1 MSLRDK
7 QVYESNL
14 LAFKFSLIVQ
24 FFELL
29 STIVYQAGRVGIM
42 NTVAMM
48 IMQAIVLAATIVGY
62 IKFRSSASGK
72 YFNMICM
79 LVGYTIVMVGSVHVP
94 YLWAFGAALLILS
107 LLYGDTKLTIITSVA
122 VTALNF
128 IFIPLYLM
136 WAEDPAARINQ
147 VYTDAVYAL
156 LLSLMAIFYTRL
168 NSKQSAETLEEIQ
181 RNRQRLHFLFYPLP
195 DNLRATLA

>member
-29 STIVYQAGRVGIM
+29 STIVYQAGRVGFM

-107 LLYGDTKLTIITSVA
+107 LLYGDTKLTISSC
-122 VTALNF
+122 
-128 IFIPLYLM
+128 Y
-136 WAEDPAARINQ
+136 
-147 VYTDAVYAL
+147 
-156 LLSLMAIFYTRL
+156 
-168 NSKQSAETLEEIQ
+168 SAEFHIYSFISDVGRRHYCKNKSGIYRRGICTIIVT
-181 RNRQRLHFLFYPLP
+181 YG
-195 DNLRATLA
+195 NLLYSS